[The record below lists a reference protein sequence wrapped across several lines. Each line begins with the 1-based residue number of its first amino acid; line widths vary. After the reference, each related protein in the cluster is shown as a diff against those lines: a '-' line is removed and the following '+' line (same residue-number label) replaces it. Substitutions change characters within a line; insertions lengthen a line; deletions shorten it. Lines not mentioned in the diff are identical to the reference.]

1 MRTYSPKKVQVIIGN
16 HITTGY
22 AKGSF
27 VVVEKKEDDFTVEVG
42 SDGEGARTQSADE
55 SGSVTVTLMQT
66 SASNDV
72 FSGLRD
78 ADKASGAA
86 VFPLMIKDGS
96 GRTIVTAAEA
106 WIRKVPNSDFSDAKT
121 DRAWIFDSA
130 ILIHKVGGN

>member
-1 MRTYSPKKVQVIIGN
+1 MRTYSPKKVQVIVGN
-16 HITTGY
+16 HVCTGL

-27 VVVEKKEDDFTVEVG
+27 VVVEKKEDDFTTEVG

-55 SGSVTVTLMQT
+55 SGSVTITLMQT

-72 FSGLRD
+72 LSGLRD

-106 WIRKVPNSDFSDAKT
+106 WIRKVPNSDFSDQKT
-121 DRAWIFDSA
+121 DRPWIIDSA
-130 ILIHKVGGN
+130 ILIHKLGGN